1 MEQFKQK
8 SSTYLTNKMNPFFI
22 TFKQNLSKT
31 QVSNQ
36 VSHYEFYF
44 FTHSFIKENE
54 KT

>member
-8 SSTYLTNKMNPFFI
+8 PCTYLTNKMNPFFI
-22 TFKQNLSKT
+22 TFKQNLSKI

-36 VSHYEFYF
+36 VSHSEFYF